1 MIQNLLINAFDIL
14 VAGLL
19 VVFLFLILLT
29 VLTYGLVFLFPDR
42 SNSSSPAANTQ
53 TTPASV
59 SNKTPSLDA
68 TQQAAIAAAVH
79 RYRGQHKP

>member
-29 VLTYGLVFLFPDR
+29 ALTSGLVSLFPEKQTANASAQNKKR
-42 SNSSSPAANTQ
+42 AESPV
-53 TTPASV
+53 PAQS
-59 SNKTPSLDA
+59 TSLTSA
-68 TQQAAIAAAVH
+68 QHAAIAAAVH
-79 RYRGQHKP
+79 GYRRQH